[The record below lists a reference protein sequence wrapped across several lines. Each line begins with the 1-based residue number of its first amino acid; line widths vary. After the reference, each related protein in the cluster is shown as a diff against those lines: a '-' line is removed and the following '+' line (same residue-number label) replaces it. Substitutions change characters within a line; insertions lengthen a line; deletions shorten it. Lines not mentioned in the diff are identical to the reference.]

1 MTILNEYSVING
13 ALFFLAI
20 ILIFFATLSITC
32 FYTAIRERTS
42 IASVITFFIIS
53 VLLLL
58 GSSALTIYTFKNPI
72 CYVECTIDEN
82 YSVQELIDRYEIVS
96 TKGKI
101 VKLME
106 KKNGN

>member
-20 ILIFFATLSITC
+20 VLIFFATLSITC

-42 IASVITFFIIS
+42 IAAVITLFIIS
-53 VLLLL
+53 VLLLF

-72 CYVECTIDEN
+72 YYIECTLDEN
-82 YSVQELIDRYEIVS
+82 CSAQELIDKYEIVS

-101 VKLME
+101 VKLRE
-106 KKNGN
+106 KENGN